1 MPKSHNPFD
10 WVHSE
15 FAFLASLIILSAG
28 FVFTTFKP
36 SAPLGTLTEGL
47 LALNGLF
54 WVKQYKKNDQEIQKI
69 KLLNGGNVGSKTGD
83 PLS

>member
-1 MPKSHNPFD
+1 MSKSHNPFE

-15 FAFLASLIILSAG
+15 FAFLASLVILASG

-36 SAPLGTLTEGL
+36 TAPLATLSEAII
-47 LALNGLF
+47 ALNGLF

-69 KLLNGGNVGSKTGD
+69 KMLNGGNAGTKTGD